1 MCIIFVFFSSRRRH
15 TSCALVTV
23 VQTCALPICILSG
36 SNQGAAVI
44 IDCTAMLSQECGKQR
59 VAGELRIDAIY
70 DEHVIGGF
78 EGDADRWHGGRP
90 GLARTV
96 EALLYSVCH
105 PVDVHRK

>member
-1 MCIIFVFFSSRRRH
+1 
-15 TSCALVTV
+15 
-23 VQTCALPICILSG
+23 
-36 SNQGAAVI
+36 
-44 IDCTAMLSQECGKQR
+44 MLSQECGKQR

-78 EGDADRWHGGRP
+78 EGDADRWHGGRS

-105 PVDVHRK
+105 PVDVHRKCEVVWTTAQCLPLKVDLLEQIGRAACRERVCQYV

>member
-1 MCIIFVFFSSRRRH
+1 MREPRNSLISG
-15 TSCALVTV
+15 AK
-23 VQTCALPICILSG
+23 CILSG
-36 SNQGAAVI
+36 RNQGAALI

-78 EGDADRWHGGRP
+78 EGDADRWPGGSS

-105 PVDVHRK
+105 PVDVHRVRKGVV